1 MARPNLNSCNKY
13 NILSV
18 GYTQAKVK
26 YKFKGGIKE
35 ISNSVNLLSSTT
47 EFGLARQP
55 HDGVLEDVNV
65 GLEFGTQIATV
76 RVAARRHQ
84 WLHTNV

>member
-18 GYTQAKVK
+18 SAAQAKVK
-26 YKFKGGIKE
+26 CKFKAGLKE

-47 EFGLARQP
+47 EFGLARQS
-55 HDGVLEDVNV
+55 HDGVFEDVNV

-76 RVAARRHQ
+76 
-84 WLHTNV
+84 